1 MHSVDV
7 LEEAIEL
14 AECAGFEVRREFLG
28 ESTGGA
34 CRIAGQWLLF
44 VDLSLPAAEQ
54 LAQVVT
60 ALRTTGRVRPRADT
74 SAALRGLLEGRRSP
88 D

>member
-14 AECAGFEVRREFLG
+14 AECSGFEVRREFLG

-54 LAQVVT
+54 LSQVVT
-60 ALRTTGRVRPRADT
+60 ALRTTGRVRPQAAT
-74 SAALRGLLEGRRSP
+74 SAALRSLLG
-88 D
+88 

>member
-14 AECAGFEVRREFLG
+14 AESSGFEVRREFLG

-34 CRIAGQWLLF
+34 CRIAGRWLLF
-44 VDLSLPAAEQ
+44 VDQALPASEQ
-54 LAQVVT
+54 LTQVIG
-60 ALRTTGRVRPRADT
+60 ALRASGVVYPQAQT
-74 SAALRGLLEGRRSP
+74 SAALRSLLLK
-88 D
+88 

>member
-7 LEEAIEL
+7 LEELIAL
-14 AECAGFEVRREFLG
+14 AEFYDFEVRREFLG

-34 CRIAGQWLLF
+34 CRIGGQWILF

-54 LAQVVT
+54 LSQVV
-60 ALRTTGRVRPRADT
+60 AAVRTTGLVLPIDNT
-74 SAALRGLLEGRRSP
+74 SPTLRRLL
-88 D
+88 

>member
-14 AECAGFEVRREFLG
+14 AESSGFEVRREFLG

-44 VDLSLPAAEQ
+44 VDLSLPASEQ
-54 LAQVVT
+54 LSQVLV
-60 ALRTTGRVRPRADT
+60 ALRSSGVVRPLPST
-74 SAALRGLLEGRRSP
+74 SATLRSLL
-88 D
+88 